1 MDRKRAT
8 RTDKTAVS
16 QIISRGGYHPPACRG
31 ERLRSPIKKEE
42 NKMKKFN
49 IKVDGVMHE
58 VEVEELGGS
67 MVSAAPAA
75 APRAAAPAAAPA
87 PAPAAASGPKPTAG
101 AGSVVAPLQGTVQ
114 TIKVK
119 VGDSVNSGDVVAV
132 IEAMKMEND
141 IPANAS
147 GTVKAIHVSAGAKV
161 AAGDVLL
168 DIG

>member
-1 MDRKRAT
+1 
-8 RTDKTAVS
+8 
-16 QIISRGGYHPPACRG
+16 
-31 ERLRSPIKKEE
+31 
-42 NKMKKFN
+42 MKKFN

-58 VEVEELGGS
+58 VEVEEVGGQ
-67 MVSAAPAA
+67 VAAPVVSSTVAESKTKASNAPVNTAA
-75 APRAAAPAAAPA
+75 TPSAPKVA
-87 PAPAAASGPKPTAG
+87 AG

-119 VGDSVNSGDVVAV
+119 VGDSVNAGDVVAV

-141 IPANAS
+141 IPAVAS
-147 GTVKAIHVSAGAKV
+147 GKVTAIHVSTGAKV

>member
-1 MDRKRAT
+1 
-8 RTDKTAVS
+8 
-16 QIISRGGYHPPACRG
+16 
-31 ERLRSPIKKEE
+31 
-42 NKMKKFN
+42 MKKFN

-67 MVSAAPAA
+67 MVSAAPVTQA
-75 APRAAAPAAAPA
+75 APKAATAPAAPAS
-87 PAPAAASGPKPTAG
+87 SGPKPQAG

-119 VGDSVNSGDVVAV
+119 VGDSVNSGDVVAI

-141 IPANAS
+141 IPATAS
-147 GTVKAIHVSAGAKV
+147 GKVTAIHVSAGAKV

-168 DIG
+168 DIA